1 MSAAQAAPFLR
12 KITPGGGTALAW
24 LAGLLFTALLRVRLP
39 GQAEAEVLAG
49 VVILR
54 WDGLTMLAL
63 ATLLA
68 LRGSVLLTR
77 RPGAAL
83 CHLLG
88 AAVVGS
94 LPLGVTAIPLAQYLA
109 VDIALY
115 TIAVTRPHHESDRAV
130 FLGLGTIAGY
140 LAVRLACGWSV
151 GTTTALTVGLTAA
164 VAWLLGRAQRQTREH
179 AEQTRLRIAEQ
190 AVTAERLR
198 IAREMHDTVA
208 HSIGIVALQAGAA
221 RRVIDNRPDQA
232 REALAAIETASRET
246 LAGLRRMLGA
256 LRTAD
261 EDGHGSGDGGGAT
274 KQGLRGAGGSA
285 GPGTDSAPSGT
296 PALSGTPSPSETPP
310 HSPKSPHPE
319 MPPPTETPPP
329 PDTLTFPKAPGLPEM
344 PGLAALDRLAETTAA
359 AGVQVAV
366 CWIGAPRPLPPDI
379 DLSAFRLVQESVTNV
394 VRHSGADRCTVT
406 VDHRDPEALAL
417 TVEDLGPTPGR
428 ERERS
433 GGGSGYGLPGM
444 RERVGLL
451 HGDFTA
457 GPRPDGG
464 FRVTARLPLPLPLPL
479 PTGVTPA

>member
-12 KITPGGGTALAW
+12 KITPGGWTALAW

-39 GQAEAEVLAG
+39 GQEKAEVLAG

-83 CHLLG
+83 RHLLG

-109 VDIALY
+109 VDMALY

-130 FLGLGTIAGY
+130 FLGLGTVVGY
-140 LAVRLACGWSV
+140 LAVRLACGWNV

-261 EDGHGSGDGGGAT
+261 ENGDRGEGGDGVT
-274 KQGLRGAGGSA
+274 KQGPLGAGGPA
-285 GPGTDSAPSGT
+285 GPGTDSVPPET
-296 PALSGTPSPSETPP
+296 PALSETAPHLITPTSS
-310 HSPKSPHPE
+310 
-319 MPPPTETPPP
+319 
-329 PDTLTFPKAPGLPEM
+329 KASGLPEM
-344 PGLAALDRLAETTAA
+344 PRLAALDRLAETTAA
-359 AGVQVAV
+359 AGVRVAV
-366 CWIGAPRPLPPDI
+366 RWIGAPRPLPPDI

-417 TVEDLGPTPGR
+417 AVEDLGPTPGR

-464 FRVTARLPLPLPLPL
+464 FRVTARLPLP
-479 PTGVTPA
+479 TGVTPA

>member
-1 MSAAQAAPFLR
+1 MSAAPAAPFLR
-12 KITPGGGTALAW
+12 KITPGGWTALAW

-39 GQAEAEVLAG
+39 GQEKAEVLAG

-68 LRGSVLLTR
+68 LRGSVLLAR

-83 CHLLG
+83 HHLLG
-88 AAVVGS
+88 AAVIGS

-109 VDIALY
+109 VDVALY

-130 FLGLGTIAGY
+130 FLGLGTVAGY

-151 GTTTALTVGLTAA
+151 GTTTALAVGLTAA

-246 LAGLRRMLGA
+246 LAGLRRMLGV

-261 EDGHGSGDGGGAT
+261 EEEGGAT
-274 KQGLRGAGGSA
+274 KHDHRGSIGF
-285 GPGTDSAPSGT
+285 GTASVNSGAPS
-296 PALSGTPSPSETPP
+296 LSEVSPHSETSPSAETPP
-310 HSPKSPHPE
+310 HPETSPSAETSPHPDTS
-319 MPPPTETPPP
+319 PHSGPTA
-329 PDTLTFPKAPGLPEM
+329 LPKVPGLPEM

-359 AGVQVAV
+359 AGVRVAV
-366 CWIGAPRPLPPDI
+366 RWIGAPRPLPPDI
-379 DLSAFRLVQESVTNV
+379 DLSAFRLIQESVTNV

-417 TVEDLGPTPGR
+417 AVEDLGPTPGR

-464 FRVTARLPLPLPLPL
+464 FRVTARLPLPA
-479 PTGVTPA
+479 GVTPA

>member
-12 KITPGGGTALAW
+12 KITPGGWTALAW

-39 GQAEAEVLAG
+39 GQEKAEVLAG

-83 CHLLG
+83 RHLLG

-109 VDIALY
+109 VDMALY

-130 FLGLGTIAGY
+130 FLGLGTVVGY
-140 LAVRLACGWSV
+140 LAVRLACGWNV

-261 EDGHGSGDGGGAT
+261 EGGDGGGAT
-274 KQGLRGAGGSA
+274 KQGPRGAEGSA
-285 GPGTDSAPSGT
+285 GSGTDSAPSGT

-310 HSPKSPHPE
+310 HSQKSPHP
-319 MPPPTETPPP
+319 ETPPP
-329 PDTLTFPKAPGLPEM
+329 PDTPAFPKAPGLPEM

-359 AGVQVAV
+359 AGVRVAV
-366 CWIGAPRPLPPDI
+366 RWIGAPRPLPPDI

-417 TVEDLGPTPGR
+417 AVEDLGPTPGR

-464 FRVTARLPLPLPLPL
+464 FRVTARLPLP
-479 PTGVTPA
+479 TGVTPA

>member
-261 EDGHGSGDGGGAT
+261 EDGHGGGAT

-310 HSPKSPHPE
+310 HSQKSPHPE
-319 MPPPTETPPP
+319 MPPP

-366 CWIGAPRPLPPDI
+366 RWIGAPRPLPPDI

-417 TVEDLGPTPGR
+417 TVEDLGPTPVR